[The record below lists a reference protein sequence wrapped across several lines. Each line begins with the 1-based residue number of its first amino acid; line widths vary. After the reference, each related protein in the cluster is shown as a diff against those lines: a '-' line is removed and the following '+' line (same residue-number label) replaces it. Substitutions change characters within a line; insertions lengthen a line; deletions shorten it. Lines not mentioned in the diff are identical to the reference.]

1 MQGII
6 LAAGM
11 GKRLKELTNENT
23 KCMVKVNG
31 ITMIE
36 RALRILDKK
45 ELSQIII
52 VVGYQGQKLIDFID
66 TLQVKTPIIFID
78 NPVYDKTNNIYSLA
92 LAKEYLCAEDTLL
105 LESDLVYEESV
116 IDALLEDE
124 RANLAL
130 VDKFES
136 WMDGTCMELDE
147 NDYIENFIPGK
158 YLKFSEK
165 ENYYKT
171 VNIYKFSADFSRNIY
186 VPFLT
191 AYEKAMGDNEYYE
204 SVIKLIAMLET
215 REIQAKKLTGQV
227 WYEIDNIQ
235 DLNIA
240 ESLFNESESEHYEK
254 IARRYGGFWRYPKLL
269 DYCYLVNPYY
279 PPVKLKEEM
288 KSNFETLLTEY
299 PSGMEVNAL
308 LAAGAFGVKPEHI
321 IVGNGAAEL
330 IKGLLEYLSMNVDRK
345 VGCICPTF
353 EEYPNRLKKEMIVP
367 FVPAGEAMHY
377 TVENLIQ
384 FYSVN
389 KINTLVLINPDN
401 PSGNYIS
408 YKECIRLIG
417 WCKQQDIAVI
427 IDESFV
433 DFVDIGPEEDIADV
447 SLIQDSVLNEYHKLY
462 IIKSISK
469 SYGIPGARLGVLAS
483 SDEQLIRYLK
493 KDVSIWNINSFGEFF
508 MQIKEKYDKDY
519 VEALGKLRECRKR
532 FVRQLKDISFLEVYP
547 SQANFVMC
555 RLKGITSVDLCTSLL
570 KANIFVKDL
579 TKKIKNGHQYIRLSI
594 RSEEDND
601 RLITALRIIEKRCLN
616 R

>member
-31 ITMIE
+31 VTMIE
-36 RALRILDKK
+36 RALRILDNKK
-45 ELSQIII
+45 LSQIVI
-52 VVGYQGQKLIDFID
+52 VVGYQGQKLIDFIG

-147 NDYIENFIPGK
+147 NDHIENFIPGK

-171 VNIYKFSADFSRNIY
+171 VNIYKFSADFSQNIY

-215 REIQAKKLTGQV
+215 REIQAKRLTGQV

-269 DYCYLVNPYY
+269 D
-279 PPVKLKEEM
+279 
-288 KSNFETLLTEY
+288 
-299 PSGMEVNAL
+299 
-308 LAAGAFGVKPEHI
+308 
-321 IVGNGAAEL
+321 
-330 IKGLLEYLSMNVDRK
+330 
-345 VGCICPTF
+345 
-353 EEYPNRLKKEMIVP
+353 
-367 FVPAGEAMHY
+367 
-377 TVENLIQ
+377 
-384 FYSVN
+384 
-389 KINTLVLINPDN
+389 
-401 PSGNYIS
+401 
-408 YKECIRLIG
+408 
-417 WCKQQDIAVI
+417 
-427 IDESFV
+427 
-433 DFVDIGPEEDIADV
+433 
-447 SLIQDSVLNEYHKLY
+447 
-462 IIKSISK
+462 
-469 SYGIPGARLGVLAS
+469 
-483 SDEQLIRYLK
+483 
-493 KDVSIWNINSFGEFF
+493 
-508 MQIKEKYDKDY
+508 
-519 VEALGKLRECRKR
+519 
-532 FVRQLKDISFLEVYP
+532 
-547 SQANFVMC
+547 
-555 RLKGITSVDLCTSLL
+555 
-570 KANIFVKDL
+570 
-579 TKKIKNGHQYIRLSI
+579 
-594 RSEEDND
+594 
-601 RLITALRIIEKRCLN
+601 
-616 R
+616 